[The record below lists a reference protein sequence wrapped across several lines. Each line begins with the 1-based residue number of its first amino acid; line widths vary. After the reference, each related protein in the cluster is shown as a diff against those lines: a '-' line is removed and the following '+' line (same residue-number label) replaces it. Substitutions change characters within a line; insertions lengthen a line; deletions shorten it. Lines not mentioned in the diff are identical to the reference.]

1 MTKENGNGEIEKH
14 WCCVLSLAENILFRF
29 PYVPIV
35 SAELP
40 SEVWTVFNA
49 PHAVPVLMSTVVLL
63 QSENKTALHISVAN
77 KDEALV
83 SYLTSN
89 TAKFDIPDNVSY

>member
-1 MTKENGNGEIEKH
+1 MTKENRNGEIEKH
-14 WCCVLSLAENILFRF
+14 WCCVLSLAENILFR
-29 PYVPIV
+29 
-35 SAELP
+35 S
-40 SEVWTVFNA
+40 
-49 PHAVPVLMSTVVLL
+49 HAVPVLMSTVVLL

>member
-1 MTKENGNGEIEKH
+1 
-14 WCCVLSLAENILFRF
+14 
-29 PYVPIV
+29 
-35 SAELP
+35 
-40 SEVWTVFNA
+40 
-49 PHAVPVLMSTVVLL
+49 MSTVVLL
-63 QSENKTALHISVAN
+63 QSENKTALHISVEN